1 MASLRKQLTF
11 DNTITGLPAKWHQRN
26 KRRNSILML
35 HHYPDLGSTSDWTCR
50 VGNLIQPI
58 RSTTKIWVVMRHQ
71 YGISAFVFDFSDI
84 IWQGNQY
91 PGYQRFF
98 SRAEEI
104 FGVGRRPKPRAG
116 EAARKTSGTERCFLP
131 SPLTFALFYR
141 STLTP
146 IRLKVSDC
154 DHVGR
159 HVKKCPKTHIIL
171 SKTSWSLKFIVLRA
185 IMTGS
190 HRSSP

>member
-1 MASLRKQLTF
+1 MKSEKINFRKIVYKWDSHLESFSLLVA
-11 DNTITGLPAKWHQRN
+11 NIT
-26 KRRNSILML
+26 
-35 HHYPDLGSTSDWTCR
+35 LGTR
-50 VGNLIQPI
+50 G
-58 RSTTKIWVVMRHQ
+58 
-71 YGISAFVFDFSDI
+71 
-84 IWQGNQY
+84 
-91 PGYQRFF
+91 F
-98 SRAEEI
+98 SRVRRKFSVLAEGRHI
-104 FGVGRRPKPRAG
+104 FGRRPKPRAG

-141 STLTP
+141 ITFTP

-171 SKTSWSLKFIVLRA
+171 RKTSSSLKFIALRA

-190 HRSSP
+190 NRSSP